1 MNVEKLSHW
10 VQILSGIALVAG
22 IFLVL
27 EEMNQTKQLARTQLA
42 ADSSALGLS
51 RHLTF
56 LGEDPMST
64 MAKACDNGSRL
75 SKKDALVLSNVFKAY
90 LATVGRAYRVSALGG
105 FDDERWKEVAM
116 YNIPSVFS
124 TQHGRDWWR
133 HVTLKKNYLNKPIR
147 EFGDKLLAGLGPPN
161 CDLMEVI
168 LETDQKVKSAGT

>member
-75 SKKDALVLSNVFKAY
+75 SKKDALVLSNIFKAY

-105 FDDERWKEVAM
+105 FDDEQWKEVAM

-133 HVTLKKNYLNKPIR
+133 HVTHTKKWLNTPIR

-168 LETDQKVKSAGT
+168 LETDQRVKSSGT